1 MMESAVIL
9 AGGKS
14 VRMGRNKALLEFGG
28 ETLIERL
35 YRTLKEVFREV
46 LISVNDPEA
55 YAFLDAPVVR
65 DIYEDGGS
73 LAGVHA
79 GLSHCRAESCFFL
92 ACDMPFVE
100 VGLIRYLERYAA
112 DYDIVIPVSR
122 SGLEPLH
129 SFYSR
134 RCLPY
139 IEEQLDSGNLKIID
153 FFPLVIM
160 REVGVDE
167 MHEFDP
173 DELSYFNIN
182 TQEKYELALAKLK
195 EQRE

>member
-14 VRMGRNKALLEFGG
+14 IRMGRNKALLEFGG

-35 YRTLKEVFREV
+35 YRTLKEAFREV
-46 LISVNDPEA
+46 LVSANDPEV
-55 YAFLDAPVVR
+55 YTFLDAPVIP

-79 GLSHCRAESCFFL
+79 GLSLCRAEYCFFL
-92 ACDMPFVE
+92 ACDMPFVD
-100 VGLIRYLERYAA
+100 VGLIRHLDRYAD

-122 SGLEPLH
+122 NGLEPLH

-153 FFPLVIM
+153 FFPLVRM

-182 TQEKYELALAKLK
+182 TQEKYELAIEKLK
-195 EQRE
+195 EQQE

>member
-1 MMESAVIL
+1 METAVIL

-14 VRMGRNKALLEFGG
+14 VRMGRNKALLEFGR

-35 YRTLKEVFREV
+35 HRTLKEAFKEVF
-46 LISVNDPEA
+46 ISANDPEA
-55 YAFLDAPVVR
+55 YAFLDAPVIR

-92 ACDMPFVE
+92 ACDMPFVDVE
-100 VGLIRYLERYAA
+100 LIRYLDRYAH

-122 SGLEPLH
+122 NGLEPLH

-139 IEEQLDSGNLKIID
+139 IEEQLDGGNLKIID
-153 FFPLVIM
+153 FFSLVKM

-195 EQRE
+195 EREK